1 MAEDTLVAVPRQ
13 IGVKSSVKKLR
24 AENMIP
30 AVLYGSSIGSRPVAV
45 DAKALRHFLGT
56 ARGQNALITLSLE
69 GVNQLVMAREI
80 QRDPIKHSILHV
92 DFLAIDAAQ
101 PIVSEVPIVLTG
113 EAPDLKKHDGRVEQ
127 LLFKVHV
134 RSLPTNIPDSLE
146 LDITGL
152 TIGDHRKIGDIRHVK
167 EVEIEMDPEVIVV
180 VGQPPRVIRVQ
191 QEETEAG
198 QESQES
204 TE

>member
-1 MAEDTLVAVPRQ
+1 
-13 IGVKSSVKKLR
+13 
-24 AENMIP
+24 
-30 AVLYGSSIGSRPVAV
+30 
-45 DAKALRHFLGT
+45 
-56 ARGQNALITLSLE
+56 
-69 GVNQLVMAREI
+69 
-80 QRDPIKHSILHV
+80 
-92 DFLAIDAAQ
+92 
-101 PIVSEVPIVLTG
+101 
-113 EAPDLKKHDGRVEQ
+113 VEQ